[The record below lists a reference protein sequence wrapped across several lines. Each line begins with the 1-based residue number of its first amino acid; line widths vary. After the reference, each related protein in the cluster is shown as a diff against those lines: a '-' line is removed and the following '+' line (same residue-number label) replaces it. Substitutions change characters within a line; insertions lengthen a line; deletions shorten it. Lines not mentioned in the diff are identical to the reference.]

1 MSSRHSKGL
10 RPLSFLV
17 MSLTLVS
24 AAVAQMAP
32 LNRAPARG
40 SSDVTEFSEFI
51 GTASEPAR
59 TGPLPDT
66 AFAPLNQGGPW
77 GQLPRVDLTPD
88 ALQAFEHAMAGRW
101 GDVKT
106 LMARGMVAPDAR
118 DAQGRTLL
126 TLAAAQGQVGALRD
140 VLASG
145 AGFDLPGY
153 MGLTPL
159 GAAAWR
165 GHELVVRELLMV
177 GADPNRPGAAR
188 QTPLH
193 LAAQTGQVRVMAML
207 LRAGADVN
215 ALNREGL
222 TPLGE
227 AARMGRTDAMARL
240 VAAGVP
246 AGQLD
251 RHGLNA
257 VHVAAVNEQADA
269 VNWLRARGVPAQG
282 PITLLLIDTIGQR
295 PPSLR

>member
-17 MSLTLVS
+17 VSLTLVS
-24 AAVAQMAP
+24 AAVAQIAP
-32 LNRAPARG
+32 LNRVPAR
-40 SSDVTEFSEFI
+40 SSGDVTEFSDFI
-51 GTASEPAR
+51 GTAPEPTR

-66 AFAPLNQGGPW
+66 AFKPLSQGGPW

-88 ALQAFEHAMAGRW
+88 AAQAFQDATAGRW
-101 GDVKT
+101 TEVKV
-106 LMARGMVAPDAR
+106 LLARGTVAPDAR
-118 DAQGRTLL
+118 DEQGRTLL
-126 TLAAAQGQVGALRD
+126 TLAAAQGQVAAVRD

-145 AGFDLPGY
+145 AGVDLPGA

-193 LAAQTGQVRVMAML
+193 LAAQAGQVRVMAML
-207 LRAGADVN
+207 LRAGADVK

-227 AARMGRTDAMARL
+227 AARMGRIDAMARL
-240 VAAGVP
+240 VEAGVP

-257 VHVAAVNEQADA
+257 VHVAAVNEQMDA

-295 PPSLR
+295 PPALR

>member
-10 RPLSFLV
+10 RPLSFFVL
-17 MSLTLVS
+17 SLTLVS
-24 AAVAQMAP
+24 AAVAQIAP
-32 LNRAPARG
+32 LNRVPAR
-40 SSDVTEFSEFI
+40 SSADVTEFSDFI
-51 GTASEPAR
+51 GTAPVPAR

-66 AFAPLNQGGPW
+66 AFRPLSQGGPW

-88 ALQAFEHAMAGRW
+88 AAQALQDATAGRW
-101 GDVKT
+101 AEVKA
-106 LMARGMVAPDAR
+106 LLARGTVAPDAR
-118 DAQGRTLL
+118 DEQGRSLL
-126 TLAAAQGQVGALRD
+126 SLAAAQGQVAAVRD

-145 AGFDLPGY
+145 AGVDLPGT

-207 LRAGADVN
+207 LRAGADTS
-215 ALNREGL
+215 AMNREGL

-240 VAAGVP
+240 LEAGVP
-246 AGQLD
+246 VAQPD

-257 VHVAAVNEQADA
+257 LHAAAVNDQAAA
-269 VNWLRARGVPAQG
+269 VQWLSARGVPVQG
-282 PITLLLIDTIGQR
+282 PITQLLVDTLGQR
-295 PPSLR
+295 QPALR